1 MKISKKWIR
10 ICNITCSVLLLAL
23 LVLQWLPFWSM
34 PTCEICQ
41 LRCELETNEDCAAC
55 KINPG
60 WCVVPTSCI
69 CEYKCVGRNI
79 NRECPVCSVDKSCCA
94 TLNPAPNETAAATTA
109 DSTEGTA
116 DETTAATTEATV
128 ETTEATVEA
137 TVDAT
142 DATVEA
148 TVEATEAKEEEK
160 KPLPLVPTGPI
171 PEVREPVKIAIQEYV
186 WMPTFERCDGV
197 FDYFDGIYSI
207 DNPGKDNDYEFM
219 LKDIVLM
226 PVIVFFFS
234 LVGGFLGIYKSDKSW
249 VSIFALVTGI
259 AAIIGYLTQ
268 PIFQTGAL
276 WQVHLGVGIAIFLVS
291 LVPTADYIL
300 RAIRWLN
307 PKQG

>member
-1 MKISKKWIR
+1 MKISKTWIR
-10 ICNITCSVLLLAL
+10 VCNITCSVLLLAL
-23 LVLQWLPFWSM
+23 LVFQLLPFWSM
-34 PTCEICQ
+34 PACEVCQ
-41 LRCELETNEDCAAC
+41 IRCELEVNEECEAC

-69 CEYKCVGRNI
+69 CEYKCAGKNI
-79 NRECPVCSVDKSCCA
+79 NKDCPVCSVDKGCCV
-94 TLNPAPNETAAATTA
+94 TLTPAPLTTEATG
-109 DSTEGTA
+109 E
-116 DETTAATTEATV
+116 TTEATV
-128 ETTEATVEA
+128 ETTEATVDATEATVNATEA

-142 DATVEA
+142 EA
-148 TVEATEAKEEEK
+148 EEDEEA
-160 KPLPLVPTGPI
+160 LPLVPIAPI
-171 PEVREPVKIAIQEYV
+171 PEDRSPVRIAIQQFV
-186 WMPTFERCDGV
+186 WMPTFDSCEGV
-197 FDYFDGIYSI
+197 QDYFASVYSI
-207 DNPGKDNDYEFM
+207 DNPGRDNDYKFM

-291 LVPTADYIL
+291 LIPTVDYIL
-300 RAIRWLN
+300 RAIRWMN
-307 PKQG
+307 PKKG